1 MKLQELDRLRDLVI
15 RSEIK
20 RTDTLEEIVFKAY
33 LKHENLKDTVK
44 EINELNFRDN
54 NGELIRTSSEEIS
67 EIIKDK
73 NNRQIIKDK
82 ELYDYVKST
91 FNANKRKA
99 MKRWG

>member
-1 MKLQELDRLRDLVI
+1 MKLQELDRLRDLLI

-20 RTDTLEEIVFKAY
+20 QTDTLEKMVFKAY
-33 LKHENLKDTVK
+33 LKHENLKDTTK

-54 NGELIRTSSEEIS
+54 NGELISTSSEENS

-82 ELYDYVKST
+82 ELYV
-91 FNANKRKA
+91 
-99 MKRWG
+99 

>member
-1 MKLQELDRLRDLVI
+1 MKLQELDRLRDLLI

-20 RTDTLEEIVFKAY
+20 QTDTLEKMVFKAY
-33 LKHENLKDTVK
+33 LKHENLKDTTK

-54 NGELIRTSSEEIS
+54 NGELISTSSEEIS

-82 ELYDYVKST
+82 ELYV
-91 FNANKRKA
+91 
-99 MKRWG
+99 

>member
-20 RTDTLEEIVFKAY
+20 QDDTLEEMVFKAY
-33 LKHENLKDTVK
+33 LKHENLKDTAK
-44 EINELNFRDN
+44 EINNLSFKDN
-54 NGELIRTSSEEIS
+54 NDELIRTSPEEVS
-67 EIIKDK
+67 DIIKDK
-73 NNRQIIKDK
+73 NSIQVIKDK

-99 MKRWG
+99 IKRW